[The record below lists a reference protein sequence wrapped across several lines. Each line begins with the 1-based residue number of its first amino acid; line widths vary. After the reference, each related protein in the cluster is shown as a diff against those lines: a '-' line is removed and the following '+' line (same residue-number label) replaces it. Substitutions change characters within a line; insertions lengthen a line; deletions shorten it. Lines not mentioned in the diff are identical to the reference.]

1 MKHLFLAFCILC
13 LDLTPTVIEPPD
25 WDFDAQLAAYF
36 AAETEKV
43 TKRTAEELS
52 NIKDWPAFQVQ
63 ARTELQ
69 DMLGLLPWPA
79 RTDLKATITGTVEHE
94 EFTVQKLHF
103 QSMPGLY
110 VTANL
115 YLPKNRKEK
124 APAVIYVCGHATV
137 KKEGYNYGAKA
148 HYQHHPA
155 WFARNGYVC
164 LILDTVQLAEIEGI
178 HHGLHRYERWW
189 WQSRGYTPAGVEA
202 WNGIRAID
210 YLQSRPEV
218 DPDRIGIT
226 GRSGGGITSWWVAAL
241 DDRIQVAVPVAG
253 ITDLQDQIVN
263 GCIEDHCDCMFMPN
277 FHQWDFPKLA
287 ALVAPRPL
295 LISNTDRD
303 IMFPVAGVFRVYQQV
318 RQVYEQ
324 LGAGEDLALN
334 ITSGPHRDEQES
346 RVHAFRWL
354 NRYLFGREDLIDK
367 QAVKFFEPEQLRV
380 FDEIPGDQ
388 INTRIDELFNA
399 AAPPLQEVLK
409 QLSPEAAEVQWRK
422 DLKRVFAN
430 WPDEQLPASPEEVER
445 VASDALQLT
454 IYRLATDAHT
464 HLPLFRISSRKRTA
478 AAKTHLIILDNDNWP
493 EWMARL
499 ATAFPGGVFW
509 RDTTGSSAPAKD
521 LFPELS
527 AYDELYLVSMRG
539 AGPAKFSG
547 NAFKQAQIRKRFHLL
562 GQSLQSMQTGDLR
575 RAFEAV
581 QKSRAGKEQSL
592 DVSADGI
599 SAGMALYASL
609 FVDSGLM
616 LKLSHLPESHMA
628 GPYYPGILRYMDVPA
643 AEMMAGKMHELR
655 IMR

>member
-1 MKHLFLAFCILC
+1 MKHLLLSLCFLTLHFSPA
-13 LDLTPTVIEPPD
+13 VIDPPD
-25 WDFDAQLAAYF
+25 WDFDTQLNSYF
-36 AAETEKV
+36 AAETEKIRQ
-43 TKRTAEELS
+43 RTAMELS
-52 NIKDWPAFQVQ
+52 GIKDWPAYQAQ

-69 DMLGLLPWPA
+69 EMLGLLPWPEK
-79 RTDLKATITGTVEHE
+79 TPLKATVTGTVEHE

-124 APAVIYVCGHATV
+124 APAIVYVCGHATV
-137 KKEGYNYGAKA
+137 TKGGYNYGAKA

-164 LILDTVQLAEIEGI
+164 LILDTVQLGEIEGI

-218 DPDRIGIT
+218 DPGRIGIT

-241 DDRIQVAVPVAG
+241 DDRIKVAVPVAG
-253 ITDLQDQIVN
+253 ITDMQDQVVN

-277 FHQWDFPKLA
+277 FYQWDFPKLA
-287 ALVAPRPL
+287 AMVAPRPL

-303 IMFPVAGVFRVYQQV
+303 IMFPVDGVFRVYRQV
-318 RQVYEQ
+318 RAIYDQ
-324 LGAGEDLALN
+324 LGAGEQLALN

-354 NRYLFGREDLIDK
+354 NRYLLGREDLIDK

-380 FDEIPGDQ
+380 FDELPADQ
-388 INTRIDELFNA
+388 INTRIDEVFNA

-409 QLSPEAAEVQWRK
+409 KMSPEQARTQWRK
-422 DLKRVFAN
+422 NLEHVFAN
-430 WPDEQLPASPEEVER
+430 WPDQQLSASLEEMATVR
-445 VASDALQLT
+445 SDAFQLT
-454 IYRLATDAHT
+454 TFRLQTDAYT
-464 HLPLFRISSRKRTA
+464 GLPLFRIRPRNRSA
-478 AAKTHLIILDNDNWP
+478 ATKAHVIVLDDNNWP
-493 EWMARL
+493 DWMARL
-499 ATAFPGGVFW
+499 AIAFPKEAFW
-509 RDTTGSSAPAKD
+509 EDATASSSPGKD

-527 AYDELYLVSMRG
+527 GYDELYLVSMRG
-539 AGPAKFSG
+539 AGPSRFSG

-562 GQSLQSMQTGDLR
+562 GQTLQSMETWDLR
-575 RAFEAV
+575 RAVEAI
-581 QKSRAGKEQSL
+581 QKNRTYVEQPL
-592 DVSADGI
+592 VVSADGI
-599 SAGMALYASL
+599 SAGMALYAAL
-609 FVDSGLM
+609 FIDAKLT
-616 LKLSHLPESHMA
+616 LELSHLPESHMA
-628 GPYYPGILRYMDVPA
+628 GPYYPGILRYMDMPA
-643 AEMMAGKMHELR
+643 AVMMAGEMHEIR
-655 IMR
+655 